1 MARRYL
7 GAAFEKAAAMH
18 PDTYAR
24 ITRGSGLGLGWT
36 KVVAA
41 VAEAVPTESI
51 DRIWLFAPV
60 RRDEREWGTAVL
72 SCRTEE
78 ERRRIYTASYLMVV
92 RGRER
97 GRGKV
102 TVEEVG
108 VSPPDVVHE
117 VIAGVQERAGE
128 ASPPAEISPTQWFA
142 DDETGPDRDSS
153 EVHEVGTEPRSA
165 DGPVTSHHSHEATE
179 R

>member
-1 MARRYL
+1 MN
-7 GAAFEKAAAMH
+7 

-24 ITRGSGLGLGWT
+24 LVRENGTGLGWT
-36 KVVAA
+36 KVAQA
-41 VAEAVPTESI
+41 VAESVPTASI

-60 RRDEREWGTAVL
+60 RREEREWGTAVL
-72 SCRTEE
+72 SCRTDE
-78 ERRRIYTASYLMVV
+78 ERCRIYTASYLMVV

-102 TVEEVG
+102 TIEEVG
-108 VSPPDVVHE
+108 ESPPEVVHE

-128 ASPPAEISPTQWFA
+128 ATPPAEIAPMQWFA
-142 DDETGPDRDSS
+142 EQDAAAAVVPDVGSPAGVSS
-153 EVHEVGTEPRSA
+153 AGAPSMSDTP
-165 DGPVTSHHSHEATE
+165 HEATE

>member
-1 MARRYL
+1 
-7 GAAFEKAAAMH
+7 MH

-24 ITRGSGLGLGWT
+24 VTRGSGLGLGWT
-36 KVVAA
+36 KVVEA
-41 VAEAVPTESI
+41 VAEAVPTASI

-60 RRDEREWGTAVL
+60 RRDEREWGTAVV

-78 ERRRIYTASYLMVV
+78 ERRRVFTASYLMVV

-108 VSPPDVVHE
+108 VSPPEVVHE

-128 ASPPAEISPTQWFA
+128 ASPPAEIPPTQWFA
-142 DDETGPDRDSS
+142 DDDPGPDRDSS
-153 EVHEVGTEPRSA
+153 VAYEERTEPRPA
-165 DGPVTSHHSHEATE
+165 DEPVTSDHSHEATE

>member
-1 MARRYL
+1 MN
-7 GAAFEKAAAMH
+7 

-24 ITRGSGLGLGWT
+24 LIRENGTSLGWT
-36 KVVAA
+36 KIAQA
-41 VAEAVPTESI
+41 VAGSVPTESI

-60 RRDEREWGTAVL
+60 RREEREWGTAVL
-72 SCRTEE
+72 SCRTDEQ
-78 ERRRIYTASYLMVV
+78 RCRIFTASYLMVV

-102 TVEEVG
+102 TIEEVG
-108 VSPPDVVHE
+108 ESPPGVVHE

-128 ASPPAEISPTQWFA
+128 ATPPAEIAPTQWFA
-142 DDETGPDRDSS
+142 ERDAGPAPVPD
-153 EVHEVGTEPRSA
+153 
-165 DGPVTSHHSHEATE
+165 DGPPAGAYAVGAPSESDIPHEATE

>member
-1 MARRYL
+1 
-7 GAAFEKAAAMH
+7 MH
-18 PDTYAR
+18 SDTYAR
-24 ITRGSGLGLGWT
+24 VTRGNGLGLGWT
-36 KVVAA
+36 KVAAA
-41 VAEAVPTESI
+41 VADALPTASI
-51 DRIWLFAPV
+51 ERIWLFAPV

-72 SCRTEE
+72 SCHTEE
-78 ERRRIYTASYLMVV
+78 ERRRVFTASYLMVV

-128 ASPPAEISPTQWFA
+128 AAPPAEIPPAQWFA
-142 DDETGPDRDSS
+142 DEETAADPGTPRDGGDWTDAPSA
-153 EVHEVGTEPRSA
+153 GEPEMS
-165 DGPVTSHHSHEATE
+165 DIPHEATE